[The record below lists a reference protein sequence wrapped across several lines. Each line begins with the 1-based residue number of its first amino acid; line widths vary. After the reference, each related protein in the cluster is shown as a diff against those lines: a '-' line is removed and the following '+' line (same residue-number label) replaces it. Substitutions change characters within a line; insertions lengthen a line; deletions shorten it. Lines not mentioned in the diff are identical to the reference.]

1 MIDKE
6 LIRQAAEDID
16 IFEADLSQ
24 EFDRIAY
31 PRKSLRLWPW
41 AAVAACLVAVVGVSL
56 PMLIGTDNEKEN
68 NITEVRSQTE
78 GKLVAQV
85 SDSDDNTTATSSPT
99 PIVTET
105 TSLSLQ
111 QKEKA
116 PLPTA
121 TPVKTEAESNQ
132 KSTEVD
138 EMEMMCELLD
148 EVTQQTIVEEKY
160 EEHLVYTLM
169 EEICTNASNEPNIPE
184 LSL

>member
-41 AAVAACLVAVVGVSL
+41 AAVAACIVAVVGISL
-56 PMLIGTDNEKEN
+56 PMLIGTDDEN
-68 NITEVRSQTE
+68 KNTITEARIQTE

-85 SDSDDNTTATSSPT
+85 SDSDDNTTVTSSPT
-99 PIVTET
+99 PAVTET
-105 TSLSLQ
+105 THSR
-111 QKEKA
+111 
-116 PLPTA
+116 LPKKVRTVLPAA
-121 TPVKTEAESNQ
+121 TSVRTEPKINQESTEANEL
-132 KSTEVD
+132 
-138 EMEMMCELLD
+138 EMMCELFD
-148 EVTQQTIVEEKY
+148 EFTQQTIAEKKY
-160 EEHLVYTLM
+160 EEHLYYTMM
-169 EEICTNASNEPNIPE
+169 EEICRNASNEPNIPE

>member
-6 LIRQAAEDID
+6 LIRQAGEDID

-31 PRKSLRLWPW
+31 QRKSLRLWPW
-41 AAVAACLVAVVGVSL
+41 AVAACLVAVVGVSL

-68 NITEVRSQTE
+68 NITEARIQTE

-99 PIVTET
+99 PTVTET
-105 TSLSLQ
+105 TSLSLP

-121 TPVKTEAESNQ
+121 TPVKTEPESNQ

-148 EVTQQTIVEEKY
+148 EVTQQTIAEKKY
-160 EEHLVYTLM
+160 EEHLYYTMM
-169 EEICTNASNEPNIPE
+169 EEICRNASNEPNIPE

>member
-41 AAVAACLVAVVGVSL
+41 AVAACIVAVVGIYL
-56 PMLIGTDNEKEN
+56 PMLIGTDDEN
-68 NITEVRSQTE
+68 KNTITEARMQSE
-78 GKLVAQV
+78 GTLVAQV

-99 PIVTET
+99 PLVTET
-105 TSLSLQ
+105 TSLSLP

-116 PLPTA
+116 PLPAA
-121 TPVKTEAESNQ
+121 TPVRTEPESNQ
-132 KSTEVD
+132 KSTEAN
-138 EMEMMCELLD
+138 EIEMMCELLD
-148 EVTQQTIVEEKY
+148 EVTQQTIAEKKY
-160 EEHLVYTLM
+160 EEHLYYTMM
-169 EEICTNASNEPNIPE
+169 EEICRNASNEPNIPE

>member
-24 EFDRIAY
+24 EFERIAY

-41 AAVAACLVAVVGVSL
+41 AVAACIVAVVGISL
-56 PMLIGTDNEKEN
+56 PILIGTDDEN
-68 NITEVRSQTE
+68 TNTITEARIQTE

-85 SDSDDNTTATSSPT
+85 SESDDNTTATSSPT
-99 PIVTET
+99 QIVIEN
-105 TSLSLQ
+105 TSLSLP

-116 PLPTA
+116 SLPTA
-121 TPVKTEAESNQ
+121 TPVKTEPESNQ
-132 KSTEVD
+132 KSTEAN
-138 EMEMMCELLD
+138 EIEMMCKLLD
-148 EVTQQTIVEEKY
+148 EVTQQTIAEKKY
-160 EEHLVYTLM
+160 EEHLYYTMM
-169 EEICTNASNEPNIPE
+169 EEICRNASNEPNIPE

>member
-16 IFEADLSQ
+16 IFETDLSQ

-41 AAVAACLVAVVGVSL
+41 AVAACLVGVVGISL
-56 PMLIGTDNEKEN
+56 PMLIGTDDEKEN

-99 PIVTET
+99 TIVTET
-105 TSLSLQ
+105 TSLSLP

-121 TPVKTEAESNQ
+121 TPVKTEPESNQ
-132 KSTEVD
+132 KSTEID

-148 EVTQQTIVEEKY
+148 EVTQQTIAEKKY
-160 EEHLVYTLM
+160 EEHLYYTMM
-169 EEICTNASNEPNIPE
+169 EEICRNASNEPNIPE

>member
-16 IFEADLSQ
+16 IFKADLSQ

-31 PRKSLRLWPW
+31 QRKSLRLWPW
-41 AAVAACLVAVVGVSL
+41 AVAACIVAVVGISL
-56 PMLIGTDNEKEN
+56 PRLIGTDDEN
-68 NITEVRSQTE
+68 KNIITEARIQTE

-85 SDSDDNTTATSSPT
+85 SDSDYNTTATSSPT

-105 TSLSLQ
+105 TSLSLP

-121 TPVKTEAESNQ
+121 TPVKTEPESNQ

-138 EMEMMCELLD
+138 EMEMMCNLLD
-148 EVTQQTIVEEKY
+148 EVTQQTIAEKKY
-160 EEHLVYTLM
+160 EEHLYYTLM

>member
-6 LIRQAAEDID
+6 LIRQAADDID

-41 AAVAACLVAVVGVSL
+41 AVAACIVAVVGISL
-56 PMLIGTDNEKEN
+56 PILIGTDDEN
-68 NITEVRSQTE
+68 KNTITEARIQTE
-78 GKLVAQV
+78 GKLVAQI
-85 SDSDDNTTATSSPT
+85 SDSENNTIVHLSPT
-99 PIVTET
+99 PTISET
-105 TSLSLQ
+105 TSLSLP

-121 TPVKTEAESNQ
+121 TPVKTERESNQ
-132 KSTEVD
+132 KSTEAN
-138 EMEMMCELLD
+138 EIEMMCKLLD
-148 EVTQQTIVEEKY
+148 EVTQQTIAEKKY
-160 EEHLVYTLM
+160 EEHLYYTMM
-169 EEICTNASNEPNIPE
+169 EEICRNASNEPNIPE

>member
-41 AAVAACLVAVVGVSL
+41 AVAACLVAVVGVSL
-56 PMLIGTDNEKEN
+56 PMLIGANNEKEN
-68 NITEVRSQTE
+68 NITEVRSQTD
-78 GKLVAQV
+78 GKLVAQI
-85 SDSDDNTTATSSPT
+85 SDSENNTIVHLSPT
-99 PIVTET
+99 PTISET
-105 TSLSLQ
+105 TSLSLP

-121 TPVKTEAESNQ
+121 TPVKTEPESNQ

-148 EVTQQTIVEEKY
+148 EVTQQTIAEKKY
-160 EEHLVYTLM
+160 EEHLYYTMM
-169 EEICTNASNEPNIPE
+169 EEICRNASNEPNIPE

>member
-41 AAVAACLVAVVGVSL
+41 AVAACIVAVVGISL
-56 PMLIGTDNEKEN
+56 PMLIGTDDEN
-68 NITEVRSQTE
+68 TNTITEARIQTE
-78 GKLVAQV
+78 GKLVAQI
-85 SDSDDNTTATSSPT
+85 SDSKDNTTATSSPT
-99 PIVTET
+99 PIVTENT
-105 TSLSLQ
+105 TLSLP

-121 TPVKTEAESNQ
+121 TPVKTEPESNQ

-148 EVTQQTIVEEKY
+148 EVTQQTIAEKKY
-160 EEHLVYTLM
+160 EEHLYYTMM
-169 EEICTNASNEPNIPE
+169 EEICRNASNEPNIPE

>member
-41 AAVAACLVAVVGVSL
+41 AAVAACIVAVVGISL
-56 PMLIGTDNEKEN
+56 PMLIGTDDEN
-68 NITEVRSQTE
+68 KNTITEARIQTE

-105 TSLSLQ
+105 TSLSLP

-121 TPVKTEAESNQ
+121 TPVKTEPESNQ
-132 KSTEVD
+132 KSTEAN
-138 EMEMMCELLD
+138 EIEMMCKLLD
-148 EVTQQTIVEEKY
+148 EVTQQTIAEKKY
-160 EEHLVYTLM
+160 EEHLYYTMM
-169 EEICTNASNEPNIPE
+169 EEICRNASNEPNIPE

>member
-6 LIRQAAEDID
+6 LIRQAADDID

-24 EFDRIAY
+24 EFERIAY

-41 AAVAACLVAVVGVSL
+41 AVAACLVAVVGVSL

-78 GKLVAQV
+78 GKLVAQI
-85 SDSDDNTTATSSPT
+85 SDLENNTTATSSPT
-99 PIVTET
+99 PIVTEN
-105 TSLSLQ
+105 TSLSLP

-116 PLPTA
+116 PLPTE
-121 TPVKTEAESNQ
+121 TPVKTEPESNQ
-132 KSTEVD
+132 KSTETN
-138 EMEMMCELLD
+138 EIEMMCELLD
-148 EVTQQTIVEEKY
+148 EVTQQTITEKKY
-160 EEHLVYTLM
+160 EEHLYYTMM
-169 EEICTNASNEPNIPE
+169 EEICRNASNEPNIPE